1 MINRIKHKY
10 IKKAQKKL
18 LSDKEFDYNFGN
30 SKKYHYTVVAK
41 SNALLAKVSSNCDG
55 DKFCLKCFHNFFQ
68 NEELLKKH
76 KTIWKQ

>member
-1 MINRIKHKY
+1 M
-10 IKKAQKKL
+10 

-41 SNALLAKVSSNCDG
+41 SNVLLAKVSSNCDG

-76 KTIWKQ
+76 ENIMEIVITLIEFHQKNLKLK